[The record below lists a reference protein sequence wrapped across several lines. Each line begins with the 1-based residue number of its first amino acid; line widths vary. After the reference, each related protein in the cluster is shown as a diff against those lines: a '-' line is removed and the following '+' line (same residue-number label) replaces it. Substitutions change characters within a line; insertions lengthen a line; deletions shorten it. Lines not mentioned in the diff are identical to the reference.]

1 MGIGILAGAVILGI
15 FTGATWNNGAFVE
28 VWIPWMVVCSGM
40 CLIIG
45 FVFGCRRKMPTRLIP
60 ILTSLGSDKPGT
72 LITFTQIQRCSCCHE
87 DLSELFVQEASILV
101 FMDDARELDQ
111 WLKVQYLLE

>member
-1 MGIGILAGAVILGI
+1 MGIGILAGAAILGI
-15 FTGATWNNGAFVE
+15 FTGATWSNGAFIE
-28 VWIPWMVVCSGM
+28 LWIPWMVVCSGM
-40 CLIIG
+40 VLIIG

-60 ILTSLGSDKPGT
+60 ILTSLGRDKPGT
-72 LITFTQIQRCSCCHE
+72 LITFTQIQRCSCCKE
-87 DLSELFVQEASILV
+87 DLRELCVQEESILV